1 MQWALLLVRIGVRPQ
16 TKQMQLVTAE
26 HRTAYGTRS
35 DGVYSGVYAMPL
47 YDI

>member
-1 MQWALLLVRIGVRPQ
+1 MQWALLLVRIGVRP
-16 TKQMQLVTAE
+16 QMQLVTAE

-35 DGVYSGVYAMPL
+35 DGVDSAMPL